1 MTVWDSGKIRS
12 LIEMAGA
19 AAVLLGLI
27 FVGLELRQNTA
38 AMSAQA
44 VFQLNDSA
52 NESHRLM
59 AQDSE
64 LAELVHEGHEDPESL
79 SDLERRMFIRW
90 MRARF
95 NLAEAAWIY
104 RNKGLID
111 EADAA
116 GYQGAICD
124 TMSRKGAR
132 WFWDNDF
139 GNYADGF
146 VEDVEKW
153 CGLASE

>member
-1 MTVWDSGKIRS
+1 MTDLDSGKLRS
-12 LIEMAGA
+12 VIEMAGA

-95 NLAEAAWIY
+95 NLAEAA
-104 RNKGLID
+104 
-111 EADAA
+111 
-116 GYQGAICD
+116 
-124 TMSRKGAR
+124 
-132 WFWDNDF
+132 
-139 GNYADGF
+139 
-146 VEDVEKW
+146 
-153 CGLASE
+153 